1 MFPYSFKYY
10 EHYLLFMLGMVHSI
24 FTQVICS
31 IFIESP
37 LLKAK
42 DSLIS
47 GQRPESMSGAFMLM
61 LQAFLGWTY
70 ILHMHDVIRQH
81 EGNKQMYGIW
91 SNIVWV
97 ESYKIINFQTFTR
110 VQEVY
115 GSQHSFHP
123 VANYDEN
130 ASEFSKVLH
139 ICYKEEVFTWYS
151 LVVLG
156 TDSFKRKQ
164 A

>member
-70 ILHMHDVIRQH
+70 ILHMHDVIRHHMKEISKCMEFGQ
-81 EGNKQMYGIW
+81 ILF
-91 SNIVWV
+91 
-97 ESYKIINFQTFTR
+97 ESHKIINFQTFTR
-110 VQEVY
+110 V
-115 GSQHSFHP
+115 
-123 VANYDEN
+123 
-130 ASEFSKVLH
+130 
-139 ICYKEEVFTWYS
+139 
-151 LVVLG
+151 
-156 TDSFKRKQ
+156 
-164 A
+164 

>member
-1 MFPYSFKYY
+1 
-10 EHYLLFMLGMVHSI
+10 MLYMVHSI

-70 ILHMHDVIRQH
+70 ILHMHDVIRH
-81 EGNKQMYGIW
+81 YEGNKQMYGIW
-91 SNIVWV
+91 SNI
-97 ESYKIINFQTFTR
+97 I
-110 VQEVY
+110 
-115 GSQHSFHP
+115 
-123 VANYDEN
+123 
-130 ASEFSKVLH
+130 
-139 ICYKEEVFTWYS
+139 
-151 LVVLG
+151 
-156 TDSFKRKQ
+156 
-164 A
+164 